1 MYFKPIYGSYS
12 TKKVINYNS
21 TFTFE
26 SKEFEI
32 IQNLEDVYSKTNKI
46 ILNVKGRVTNSNTR
60 DEATI
65 QYKLNEADKSIFSI
79 VGTFNSNDKRTQVE
93 IYQQ

>member
-32 IQNLEDVYSKTNKI
+32 IQNLEDVYSKTNKVI
-46 ILNVKGRVTNSNTR
+46 VNAKGNSIKSNARRYKKYYKIEIQEMKQQYNTNSMKQTKVYSR
-60 DEATI
+60 
-65 QYKLNEADKSIFSI
+65 L
-79 VGTFNSNDKRTQVE
+79 
-93 IYQQ
+93 